1 MVDNWLSM
9 NDIEDFQM
17 RIYTTVREMYT
28 VIKSQDAPASSVGAN
43 FKWVQYSENLKAP
56 RIDKLIEKHRA
67 FRIAAVGSNTVNQ
80 SATID
85 ASSKPSLNLNDSLS
99 P

>member
-1 MVDNWLSM
+1 MNSKSNYAYTFGETPKQEESSGILKYQRFAQLSISSIVKAPIRDMIDLWLSM

-43 FKWVQYSENLKAP
+43 FKWV
-56 RIDKLIEKHRA
+56 
-67 FRIAAVGSNTVNQ
+67 
-80 SATID
+80 
-85 ASSKPSLNLNDSLS
+85 
-99 P
+99 